1 MKSIFTGMLL
11 VFLNFNL
18 DFNATRIGLIPT
30 FLGYIFMVRGL
41 SELAGF
47 SSQFSKVTPYSKGMI
62 AYSATCYAMDLFG
75 ISSMLGEVLS
85 FALAL
90 TTTIVSLFISHGIIL
105 GIREVETTRVQNLN
119 SDQLY
124 STWKL
129 LVFFSLISYV
139 LFLIPVLA
147 IVSIIISFIIGVYY
161 LFVFNKTK
169 NLFQDNNPV

>member
-18 DFNATRIGLIPT
+18 DINATRIGLIPT

-47 SSQFSKVTPYSKGMI
+47 SSQFSKVMPYCKGMI
-62 AYSATCYAMDLFG
+62 AYSAICYAMDLFG
-75 ISSMLGEVLS
+75 ISSMLGEPIS
-85 FALAL
+85 FTLGL
-90 TTTIVSLFISHGIIL
+90 ITTIVSLFISHGIIL
-105 GIREVETTRVQNLN
+105 GVRSIETTREQNLN
-119 SDQLY
+119 SEQLY

-129 LVFFSLISYV
+129 LAVFSLISYM
-139 LFLIPVLA
+139 LFFVPALA
-147 IVSIIISFIIGVYY
+147 IVSIIVSLIIGVYY

-169 NLFQDNNPV
+169 NLFYAAGL